1 VVRHAVV
8 HLTGDPGPLHRRG
21 QGAGLVVFAFEPLGP
36 IAQLGQVGPASV
48 RVQARNHDRGG
59 RDDLVDHGQP
69 AVMPAAL
76 AGRGDLGRQR
86 ERGRDE
92 CRVPAQRGR
101 DRVEG
106 DSQRDRDQLAADR
119 PLGQYR
125 GHEDHDAEHRA
136 GPDPPQ

>member
-1 VVRHAVV
+1 
-8 HLTGDPGPLHRRG
+8 
-21 QGAGLVVFAFEPLGP
+21 
-36 IAQLGQVGPASV
+36 
-48 RVQARNHDRGG
+48 
-59 RDDLVDHGQP
+59 
-69 AVMPAAL
+69 MPAAL
-76 AGRGDLGRQR
+76 AGRGDLGHHR

-125 GHEDHDAEHRA
+125 GHQDHDAEHRP
-136 GPDPPQ
+136 GPNPAQ